1 MNEADLLQQYDRSAA
16 MHQTLC
22 GVHIVLCGIHPV
34 FYKHSP
40 MGATEL
46 SYSSCYANNTTFLQT
61 DVRWQQASYSLR
73 SA

>member
-1 MNEADLLQQYDRSAA
+1 MI
-16 MHQTLC
+16 
-22 GVHIVLCGIHPV
+22 GVLPCIKPYVVLCGIHSV

-46 SYSSCYANNTTFLQT
+46 SYSSYYANNTTFLQT
-61 DVRWQQASYSLR
+61 DMRWQQASYSLQ